1 MNLKQGQ
8 SQASFNAG
16 GVISGL
22 WSVRPHQGWVVIGVV
37 FLGMTVAI
45 GGTHYSFGV
54 FVEPLEREFGWSRTE
69 VTASLSFSAVS
80 ALMAPFIGRA
90 LDRFG
95 ARPVMTISILTLAL
109 TFGLRPL
116 MGNVGHWYLISFV
129 HFVAFPGAS
138 MLAGPKLVGNWFP
151 RTRGRMMG
159 VASMGANFGGI
170 FLPPSLGALI
180 MATTWRWGFITLGAM
195 AGLVGMLALLFVRD
209 RRGGESTVPVE
220 ESKTR
225 GPILAFDVGA
235 TVKEAFRSQQFY
247 AMTFGIIAAN
257 FAYSAVLSQIV
268 PHLEAEGLTQQRA
281 TLFLSLM
288 AIFGMAGK
296 VSFGYLTERIASR
309 KVLGLSL
316 FIQCICLGALI
327 TLPGSPALYV
337 FAPILGLGF
346 GGMGSAMPL
355 LVQDTVG
362 MKNFGTIFG
371 LVTLATV
378 SSSLLGPLLMGSV
391 YDLRD
396 SYAIGFMVVIVIYA
410 MGIVTMQAAKPMP
423 QAASK

>member
-1 MNLKQGQ
+1 M
-8 SQASFNAG
+8 
-16 GVISGL
+16 
-22 WSVRPHQGWVVIGVV
+22 
-37 FLGMTVAI
+37 
-45 GGTHYSFGV
+45 
-54 FVEPLEREFGWSRTE
+54 
-69 VTASLSFSAVS
+69 
-80 ALMAPFIGRA
+80 
-90 LDRFG
+90 
-95 ARPVMTISILTLAL
+95 
-109 TFGLRPL
+109 
-116 MGNVGHWYLISFV
+116 
-129 HFVAFPGAS
+129 
-138 MLAGPKLVGNWFP
+138 
-151 RTRGRMMG
+151 
-159 VASMGANFGGI
+159 
-170 FLPPSLGALI
+170 
-180 MATTWRWGFITLGAM
+180 
-195 AGLVGMLALLFVRD
+195 
-209 RRGGESTVPVE
+209 
-220 ESKTR
+220 
-225 GPILAFDVGA
+225 
-235 TVKEAFRSQQFY
+235 KEAFRSQQFY